1 MVPPPAPRPHARHAR
16 PAPGVAKIASI
27 GLKASHG
34 FSYHGLALNAQMDLA
49 PFSRINPCGFQNL
62 QMTDIHR
69 ESASPADIDLDA
81 LALDLGHAL
90 IQAIEGYSR

>member
-1 MVPPPAPRPHARHAR
+1 
-16 PAPGVAKIASI
+16 
-27 GLKASHG
+27 
-34 FSYHGLALNAQMDLA
+34 MDLA

>member
-1 MVPPPAPRPHARHAR
+1 M
-16 PAPGVAKIASI
+16 AKIASI

-69 ESASPADIDLDA
+69 ESASPANIDLDA